1 MTTTSVYTVFETHLR
16 TITNTMADSLIVN
29 GTEMNVDSLKL
40 LAPRANKG
48 GKGKTARI
56 MAPSGNSLNLSA
68 PLMLTWG
75 VNEYETETGQK
86 KYSIPLQF
94 PQDQYANENQR
105 KFLQNI
111 KDLEERVIQEACKNS
126 MEWFNKPSMTP
137 EAVKEYI
144 WTPILKHPKDKETGQ
159 PDMTRPPT
167 MKIKIRYW
175 DDKFNLELYDVNRQ
189 PLFKPETQETNEQTP
204 IDIITKGSH
213 VACVI
218 QCGGI
223 WFAGGKFGVTFNL
236 VQAIVRQPV
245 KIQGACHVPLNSV
258 DCAMIDEEN
267 TREEKKQQE
276 AAEEDDGA
284 QIVEDEEDDDEEE
297 QPAPEEP
304 EPTPEPEPEPEP
316 EPKKRGK
323 PRKIAKRK
331 KTT

>member
-1 MTTTSVYTVFETHLR
+1 MRHLR

-29 GTEMNVDSLKL
+29 GIELNADALKI

-75 VNEYETETGQK
+75 VNEYETESGQK

-111 KDLEERVIQEACKNS
+111 KDLEERVIQTACENS

-144 WTPILKHPKDKETGQ
+144 WTPILKYPKDKETSQ
-159 PDMTRPPT
+159 PDMTRSPT

-175 DDKFNLELYDVNRQ
+175 DDKFNLELYDINRQ
-189 PLFKPETQETNEQTP
+189 PLFKPDTQESNEQTP
-204 IDIITKGSH
+204 VDIITKGSH

-245 KIQGACHVPLNSV
+245 KIQGACHVPLNSI
-258 DCAMIDEEN
+258 DCAAIDEEN

-276 AAEEDDGA
+276 AAEEEGA
-284 QIVEDEEDDDEEE
+284 QIVEDDDEDEE
-297 QPAPEEP
+297 QEAPPVPDEE
-304 EPTPEPEPEPEP
+304 EPEPEP
-316 EPKKRGK
+316 EPKKRSK